1 MNEIKKLALKNSIF
15 LSINND
21 FNDGDITALDELLN
35 KLIEIEENYDILFNY
50 LGDKLQSIVS
60 SCD

>member
-21 FNDGDITALDELLN
+21 LNDGDITALDELLN

>member
-1 MNEIKKLALKNSIF
+1 MNEIKKLALKKSIF

-21 FNDGDITALDELLN
+21 LNDGDITALDELLN

-50 LGDKLQSIVS
+50 LDDKLQSIVS

>member
-1 MNEIKKLALKNSIF
+1 MNEIKKLVLKNSIF
-15 LSINND
+15 LSINYD
-21 FNDGDITALDELLN
+21 LNDGDITALDELLN

-50 LGDKLQSIVS
+50 LDDKLQSIVS

>member
-21 FNDGDITALDELLN
+21 LNDGDITALDELLN
-35 KLIEIEENYDILFNY
+35 KLIEIEENYDILFSY
-50 LGDKLQSIVS
+50 LGDELQTIVS

>member
-21 FNDGDITALDELLN
+21 LNDGDITALDELLN

-50 LGDKLQSIVS
+50 LDDKLQSIVS

>member
-21 FNDGDITALDELLN
+21 LNDGDITALDELLN
-35 KLIEIEENYDILFNY
+35 KLIEIEENYDILFSY
-50 LGDKLQSIVS
+50 LGDELQSIVN